1 MLKLLFGLLW
11 REKAARFNGEGI
23 DVLWKGYRE
32 GFLRVLALFSLT
44 LVF

>member
-11 REKAARFNGEGI
+11 REKAARFNGKDI
-23 DVLWKGYRE
+23 DVLWKGYRD
-32 GFLRVLALFSLT
+32 FHRVIALFSLM